1 MSETPAS
8 QITLGEHTF
17 DPLATTD
24 FRLAV
29 EGASKTG
36 KSNTLAVILEDLADV
51 TIPTLII
58 ERLGILTPVRQV
70 DDDLVVVGAREEPG
84 IDLVLP
90 LEQVD
95 LVADLV
101 LERGWKVLVDV
112 STYAD
117 LDEDPDRHTEHAAV
131 ASALKALNDRAQ
143 ARLRAGNRRK
153 ALVII
158 DEAHVLAPENNAPHI
173 DLDDDVRRARA
184 QIVKLATEGGNK
196 GLTLIAAYQRRAYVS
211 KAVVS
216 QTDSFVVH
224 RLHATDRKG
233 VAREIGVDPEEIE
246 ALGTGEVLVYGD
258 FTNQRVVGPT
268 AVRRRSSPDPREE
281 SFEVP
286 DPPAELSAALE
297 ELRGEID
304 QRQERQHE
312 RRDRIEELEEQVE
325 RLQEQNADLREQAA
339 VSERIARA
347 VETLQDVS
355 ERIARA
361 LETLQEGGPAMAG
374 AEADLVEELEDLR
387 ERNDRLET
395 DLAEAREDLEAA
407 EAEIRERETR
417 IEELETELAEY
428 REMDVVR
435 DEVVSAARTILRQLG
450 AADPDVEDAREELA
464 DLRERNRDL
473 ETHLEELQA
482 ELERARAEGVEMP
495 PAFEDALSF
504 LRHEAVQ
511 GAVGRAVA
519 QTTLSADHAWDIL
532 FHLADDA
539 VEQAHPNDLTPVVDI
554 HTSNIR
560 KLLNRLAEKDVVE
573 SVSDGRRKEFRLNVA
588 GLERIIQNHR
598 KREEM
603 AEFRAELED
612 ST

>member
-1 MSETPAS
+1 MSEAPAS

-24 FRLAV
+24 FRLVV

-158 DEAHVLAPENNAPHI
+158 DEAHVLVPENNAPHI

-216 QTDSFVVH
+216 QTDNFVVH

-268 AVRRRSSPDPREE
+268 AVRRRTSPDPREE

-325 RLQEQNADLREQAA
+325 RLQEQNADLREQA
-339 VSERIARA
+339 
-347 VETLQDVS
+347 DVS

-473 ETHLEELQA
+473 EAHLEELQA
-482 ELERARAEGVEMP
+482 ELERARAEGVETP

-511 GAVGRAVA
+511 GVVGRAVA

-603 AEFRAELED
+603 AQFRAELGD
-612 ST
+612 SG